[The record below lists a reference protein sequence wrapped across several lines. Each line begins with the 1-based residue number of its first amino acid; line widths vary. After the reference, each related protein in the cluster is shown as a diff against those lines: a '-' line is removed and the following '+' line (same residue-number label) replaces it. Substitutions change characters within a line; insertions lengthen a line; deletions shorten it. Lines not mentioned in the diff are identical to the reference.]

1 MKKNNLHPRNLHQG
15 RYDLPELSS
24 SLPELTKYV
33 HKNKHDIVTVDFS
46 NPAAVFYLNKAL
58 LAHHYSLKFWEIPK
72 GYLCPPVPGRSDY
85 LHYLTDLL
93 AEDNSG
99 EIPKGPQVRGLDIG
113 TGASAIYPMLGHR
126 LFGWSFLATET
137 DEVALKAAIYNVK
150 SNQEALKGITVIQQT
165 DRSKIFTGI
174 IKGKDRFDFTIC
186 NPPFHTSADEA
197 VQATKRKLRNLRIKK
212 KDGSK
217 TRNFGGRA
225 HELWTEGGELK
236 FIQSMILESRNFKE
250 NCNWFTSLVSKKANL
265 PILEKVLAQVS
276 VKKQRVLQ
284 MGQGQKQSRILC
296 WRW

>member
-1 MKKNNLHPRNLHQG
+1 MHLMKKNNLHPRNLHQG

-24 SLPELTKYV
+24 GLPDLANYV
-33 HKNKHDIVTVDFS
+33 HKNKHGIVTVDFS
-46 NPAAVFYLNKAL
+46 NPEAVFYLNKAL
-58 LAHHYSLKFWEIPK
+58 LAHHYSLKFWEIPN
-72 GYLCPPVPGRSDY
+72 GYLCPPVP
-85 LHYLTDLL
+85 L
-93 AEDNSG
+93 AEDNGS

-137 DEVALKAAIYNVK
+137 DEVALKAALLNVE

-165 DRSKIFTGI
+165 DKSKIFTGI
-174 IKGKDRFDFTIC
+174 IKEKDRFDFTIC
-186 NPPFHTSADEA
+186 NPPFHTSANEA

-212 KDGSK
+212 MDGSK

-236 FIQSMILESRNFKE
+236 FIQSMILESRKFKN

-276 VKKQRVLQ
+276 VEKKQVLQ